1 MTEVAE
7 CRALARSPAWVRGGP
22 AAAARLRLLG
32 VRRKRVGE
40 SVAPPLPP
48 PALRSLLRRMLV
60 SVSAW

>member
-1 MTEVAE
+1 M
-7 CRALARSPAWVRGGP
+7 ARSPAWVRGGP